1 MYKTEQTFI
10 ILLNK
15 FNCIDDEC
23 FTKINIIKVF
33 FDIKSINLFLFHDSV
48 NLGALRKEIFLN
60 MSFMFSWL
68 NDTGRIIDR
77 IRLSLEMIHHS
88 IISWSLQS
96 NFKVN
101 DVLFLLSLRL
111 IRVRGALGLS
121 LFSAWAFCFNTLVWF
136 WIFKSAIICC
146 RFAIVASFFF
156 NSSFR
161 AVELFLIA
169 L

>member
-33 FDIKSINLFLFHDSV
+33 FDIKSLNLFLFHDSV

-88 IISWSLQS
+88 IIS
-96 NFKVN
+96 
-101 DVLFLLSLRL
+101 
-111 IRVRGALGLS
+111 
-121 LFSAWAFCFNTLVWF
+121 
-136 WIFKSAIICC
+136 
-146 RFAIVASFFF
+146 
-156 NSSFR
+156 
-161 AVELFLIA
+161 
-169 L
+169 